1 MSAACRLTHR
11 LPTMHRIYQVDKKGH
26 DRSYLVRLANRFG
39 RSKNVTIAAEKVSTC
54 FAQPGELVVPPFEVF
69 GRKLI
74 LAPHKIPDETCQTF
88 AVSVI
93 VPLEI
98 EDWED
103 GRIIEPKTCT
113 DQAIGQ

>member
-1 MSAACRLTHR
+1 L
-11 LPTMHRIYQVDKKGH
+11 
-26 DRSYLVRLANRFG
+26 
-39 RSKNVTIAAEKVSTC
+39 KNVTIAAEKVSTG

-88 AVSVI
+88 AVGVI

-98 EDWED
+98 EDRED
-103 GRIIEPKTCT
+103 GCIIEPKTCAEPGHPRKHVKLPWRKK
-113 DQAIGQ
+113 DMGAIYRHNG